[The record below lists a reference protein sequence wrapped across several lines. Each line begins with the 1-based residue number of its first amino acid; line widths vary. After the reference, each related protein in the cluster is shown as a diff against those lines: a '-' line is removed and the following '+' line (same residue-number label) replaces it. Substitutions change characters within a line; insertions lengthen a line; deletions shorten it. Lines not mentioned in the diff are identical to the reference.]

1 MLKLKLQLFAEG
13 GETPPEGTPNAEEQ
27 NSGSEVGAKKSYTQE
42 DLEKIANERS
52 ERASKSALKS
62 FFAQQGLTEEEAN
75 AAFEDY
81 KKSKSEKAEAVKNDA
96 KAQSERADKAEQ
108 MAREAIEKANQLII
122 KASAQIHA
130 TSLGVKANKLDYV
143 VKMADLKGVTVTD
156 GAVDEVAVKSAIE
169 KVLSDIP
176 EFKESKDSQGF
187 KIGADGNKEEAD
199 INDEMRKAFGLPP
212 KKK

>member
-1 MLKLKLQLFAEG
+1 MKELKLQLFAESAEDAQAEEANTEQNG
-13 GETPPEGTPNAEEQ
+13 GEEN
-27 NSGSEVGAKKSYTQE
+27 VAKKSYTQE

-75 AAFEDY
+75 DAFEAF
-81 KKSKSEKAEAVKNDA
+81 KKSKAEKAEAIKNDA
-96 KAQSERADKAEQ
+96 KAQSQRAEEAEKRAQ
-108 MAREAIEKANQLII
+108 QAIAQANELIV

-130 TSLGVKANKLDYV
+130 TALGVKANKLDYV
-143 VKMADLKGVTVTD
+143 VKMADLKGVAVTD
-156 GAVDEVAVKSAIE
+156 GAVDQVAVKDAIE

-176 EFKESKDSQGF
+176 EFKESKESQGF
-187 KIGADGNKEEAD
+187 KIGADGNKEETPDDDAF
-199 INDEMRKAFGLPP
+199 RKALGLPP